1 KMLIAPSLL
10 AADFARLGEELTRVE
25 AAGADWV
32 HIDVM
37 DGHFVPN
44 ITIGPPVIKA
54 LRPLSQLFFDV
65 HLMISH
71 PEQYV
76 AAFADSGADL
86 ITVHAEASNHLD
98 RLVAQ
103 IKELGKKVGVALNPA
118 TPLETVRWI
127 LPAVDLVLIMSVNPG
142 WGGQKYLP
150 YAATRIK
157 ELQVMINQCG
167 SQALIQVDG
176 GINRETAA
184 LVKAAGAEVIVAGS
198 YLFSAN
204 DLAAAIAGLKL

>member
-1 KMLIAPSLL
+1 MLIAPSLL

-76 AAFADSGADL
+76 AAFADAGADL

-103 IKELGKKVGVALNPA
+103 IRELGKKVGVALNPA

-150 YAATRIK
+150 YAATRI
-157 ELQVMINQCG
+157 
-167 SQALIQVDG
+167 
-176 GINRETAA
+176 
-184 LVKAAGAEVIVAGS
+184 
-198 YLFSAN
+198 
-204 DLAAAIAGLKL
+204 